1 MNKTLLQI
9 WEDMPVK
16 SDKFSVHSYGPV
28 YEEIL
33 APYRY
38 TAKNI
43 LEVGIFQGA
52 SLQMWEAY
60 FSGKVHGIDCSETPH
75 DGLADLRPLI
85 AEKTHNIYIGDAE
98 SEDFIKKHFKGMK
111 FSVILEDAAHDVSQQ
126 VKLYHNLKPYLQ
138 KGSTYIIEDIQNIDE
153 TSQVFENI
161 DPEKEVTI
169 LDRRAVK
176 GRYDDILV
184 IITDKA

>member
-9 WEDMPVK
+9 WEDMPAK
-16 SDKFSVHSYGPV
+16 TDKGDLHSYLPV

-43 LEVGIFQGA
+43 LEIGIFGGA
-52 SLQMWEAY
+52 SLLLWEEY

-85 AEKTHNIYIGDAE
+85 KSGDHNIYIGDAE

-111 FSVILEDAAHDVSQQ
+111 FEVVVEDAGHNIYQQ
-126 VKLYHNLKPYLQ
+126 ISIYYTLKPYLS
-138 KGSTYIIEDIQNIDE
+138 KGSIYIIEDVQDIDGTRDMLQNIDPDK
-153 TSQVFENI
+153 SVM
-161 DPEKEVTI
+161 VW
-169 LDRRAVK
+169 DRRNAK
-176 GRYDDILV
+176 QRYDDVLV
-184 IITDKA
+184 IITDKI